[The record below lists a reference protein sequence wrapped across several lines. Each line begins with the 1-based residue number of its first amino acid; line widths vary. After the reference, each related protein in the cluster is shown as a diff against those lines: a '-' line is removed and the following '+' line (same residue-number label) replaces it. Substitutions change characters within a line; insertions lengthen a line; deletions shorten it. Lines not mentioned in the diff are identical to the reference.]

1 SSNTTSSSPISVSCS
16 LIVGEKR
23 VDYRNALN
31 QAIGAVRQ
39 RSTSAQNSS
48 LKTFTNVTI
57 STITARAMEITQDV
71 INLQGMERKRY

>member
-1 SSNTTSSSPISVSCS
+1 SSATANDIRSANIPIKYLSPDKFQRRSSNTTSSSPISVSCL

-39 RSTSAQNSS
+39 RSMSAQNSS
-48 LKTFTNVTI
+48 LKTFTN
-57 STITARAMEITQDV
+57 
-71 INLQGMERKRY
+71 

>member
-1 SSNTTSSSPISVSCS
+1 
-16 LIVGEKR
+16 R

-39 RSTSAQNSS
+39 RSMSAQNSS

-71 INLQGMERKRY
+71 INLQGMERKRYLEHLRFTQCLELRTKHLWHQ